1 VKRTRRA
8 SKQRRPPNGR
18 RKASR
23 AEVLFHPE
31 RLRIVQTLANAK
43 ALTAQQI
50 AMRLPEIAPAT
61 LYRHLKRLT
70 NSGIVVVLAERPV
83 RGVKERTYTV
93 TQETAVIGPREMA
106 GLDSEE
112 RFRYFSR
119 FVGSL
124 LDQYARFLSS
134 EQSGDLTAVGYRQYP
149 LYLTKTEL
157 SAFIKD
163 LSGVLAVYLAH
174 EPARNRRRCLL
185 STVLMPDV
193 LSPR

>member
-1 VKRTRRA
+1 MRGIANMNPIRRA

-43 ALTAQQI
+43 GLTAQQI

-70 NSGIVVVLAERPV
+70 NSGIVVVVAERPV

-93 TQETAVIGPREMA
+93 TNETAVISRKEMA
-106 GLDSEE
+106 GLDPEE

-134 EQSGDLTAVGYRQYP
+134 EHSGDLTAVGYRQYP

-157 SAFIKD
+157 SAFVSD
-163 LSGVLAVYLAH
+163 LSRVLATYLAH
-174 EPARNRRRCLL
+174 
-185 STVLMPDV
+185 
-193 LSPR
+193 

>member
-1 VKRTRRA
+1 VKPSRRA
-8 SKQRRPPNGR
+8 SKQRRPPNSR

-31 RLRIVQTLANAK
+31 RLRIVQTLANANG
-43 ALTAQQI
+43 LTAQQI

-70 NSGIVVVLAERPV
+70 NAGIVVVVAERPV

-93 TQETAVIGPREMA
+93 TQETAVIGPTEMA

-134 EQSGDLTAVGYRQYP
+134 EKSEDLTAVGYRQYP
-149 LYLTKTEL
+149 LYLTKAEL
-157 SAFIKD
+157 SAFIRD
-163 LSGVLAVYLAH
+163 LRSVLAAYLAH

-193 LSPR
+193 SSR